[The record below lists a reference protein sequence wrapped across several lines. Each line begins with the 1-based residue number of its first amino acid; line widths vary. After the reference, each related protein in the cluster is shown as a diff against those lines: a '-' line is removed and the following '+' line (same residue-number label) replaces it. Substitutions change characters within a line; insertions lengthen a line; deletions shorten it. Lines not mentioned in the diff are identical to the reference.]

1 MDDNIFCFVLVEFQ
15 PAMANSFEEEDDGF
29 KSGSEDELYLA
40 DKDWKKLQKRSLTE
54 GFREGLDQATEDELQ
69 AGFDAAY
76 VEAFQSGL
84 EVGRIKGKIA
94 AKMVLVQDSP
104 EKVRRL
110 ELLEA
115 EITALKSQE
124 LSIIKESLD
133 KVSDEVDSI

>member
-1 MDDNIFCFVLVEFQ
+1 
-15 PAMANSFEEEDDGF
+15 MANSYEEEDDGF
-29 KSGSEDELYLA
+29 KSGSEDELFLA
-40 DKDWKKLQKRSLTE
+40 DKDWKRLQKRSLTE

-76 VEAFQSGL
+76 AEAFQSGL

-94 AKMVLVQDSP
+94 AKMVLLQDSP

-115 EITALKSQE
+115 EIASLKSQE
-124 LSIIKESLD
+124 LFLIQIDPQNHQK
-133 KVSDEVDSI
+133 I